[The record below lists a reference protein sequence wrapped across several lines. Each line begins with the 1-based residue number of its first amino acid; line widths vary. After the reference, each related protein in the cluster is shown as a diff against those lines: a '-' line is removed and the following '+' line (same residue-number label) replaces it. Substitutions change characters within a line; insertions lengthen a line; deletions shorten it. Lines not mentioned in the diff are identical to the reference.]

1 MHEKVEHL
9 FAQKTQR
16 QNKLTLPVL
25 SPLLKIFF
33 NVKFSIWIF
42 TSNIISKFNRY
53 FIFLFIFFDHNFTNI
68 VLRAKIL
75 HKVSEPFMHE
85 VFELSRILEALVV
98 VQY

>member
-53 FIFLFIFFDHNFTNI
+53 F
-68 VLRAKIL
+68 
-75 HKVSEPFMHE
+75 
-85 VFELSRILEALVV
+85 
-98 VQY
+98 